1 MDGDAF
7 RALTLLDQ
15 SDAMRRAGRFR
26 EALQLVERC
35 LQQSLVHSRA
45 LALRAWLLFEQ
56 GDFVHAL
63 EALQALGTVPG
74 REKSIESLKRGLEQL
89 TGLREARLDSAFAT
103 ESMARVLVEQG
114 YLLEAMEIYRRIFLD
129 SEGEKR
135 LWEEMILLRQ
145 RLEREGSREA
155 PKGSLAQELEVWDRW
170 MQKRQRG
177 N

>member
-1 MDGDAF
+1 M
-7 RALTLLDQ
+7 
-15 SDAMRRAGRFR
+15 
-26 EALQLVERC
+26 
-35 LQQSLVHSRA
+35 
-45 LALRAWLLFEQ
+45 
-56 GDFVHAL
+56 
-63 EALQALGTVPG
+63 GTVPG
-74 REKSIESLKRGLEQL
+74 WQKTIESLKRGLEQL

-114 YLLEAMEIYRRIFLD
+114 YLLEALEIYRRIFLD

-135 LWEEMILLRQ
+135 FWEEMILLRQ

-170 MQKRQRG
+170 IQKRQRG